1 MFLPKRLGFV
11 FMGALVTTACGG
23 NTSSL
28 PQGPIEPAARPRV
41 SSSASPIQHVVLA
54 IQENR
59 TFNDFFATYPGADG
73 TTTGAVEKS
82 AKCKIS
88 KNKTIALTESA
99 LEITQNLA
107 YNYANYATARD
118 SGKMDGF
125 DLAYFPG
132 GLPECTYPYQYTDP
146 SQIEP
151 YWDIAKQYV
160 LAEHMFTT
168 QGSASFTAHQDL
180 IRGSTT
186 LPSGLALV
194 DYPTHDPWGCDAP
207 KGTVTSLIT
216 ADDQLEKPG
225 TGPFPCFTYETLR
238 DLLDAKAV
246 SWKYYTPSI
255 TEAGMWWNAYDAIK
269 AVRYGSEWTNNVIS
283 PQTDIFNDISNGTL
297 PAMSWLI
304 PDADD
309 SDHPG
314 NTSDTGPSWIASV
327 VNAIGQS
334 KYWDSTV
341 LIIVWDDWGGLYD
354 NLNPQQYPY
363 GGLGF
368 RVPALIVSAYAKQ
381 DYISQTDYEFGS
393 ILKYVEQNWDLGS
406 LGTSDKRA
414 TSIIDCL
421 DYSQK
426 PRKFVAIP
434 AKYSKE
440 YFLRRP
446 PSGLPVDT
454 F

>member
-1 MFLPKRLGFV
+1 MFPTKWLVALGALAVSGCAGSASLPKG
-11 FMGALVTTACGG
+11 VT
-23 NTSSL
+23 
-28 PQGPIEPAARPRV
+28 EPAVRSAAA
-41 SSSASPIQHVVLA
+41 SSPSPIQHVVVA

-82 AKCKIS
+82 AACKIKKS
-88 KNKTIALTESA
+88 GTIALTESS
-99 LEITQNLA
+99 LEVSQNLA
-107 YNYANYATARD
+107 YNYANYATARNG
-118 SGKMDGF
+118 GKMDGF

-132 GLPECTYPYQYTDP
+132 GAPECTYPYQYTDP
-146 SQIEP
+146 SDIAP
-151 YWDIAKQYV
+151 YWTIAKQYV

-180 IRGSTT
+180 IRGGTT
-186 LPSGLALV
+186 LSSGLAIV
-194 DYPTHDPWGCDAP
+194 DYPTKDPWGCDAP

-216 ADDQLEKPG
+216 AGDQLKPDQ
-225 TGPFPCFTYETLR
+225 GPFPCFTYDTLR
-238 DLLDAKAV
+238 DLLDAKSI

-283 PQTDIFNDISNGTL
+283 PQTEIFSDISNGTL

-309 SDHPG
+309 SDHPA

-327 VNAIGQS
+327 VNAIGKS
-334 KYWDSTV
+334 KYWKSTV
-341 LIIVWDDWGGLYD
+341 IIIVWDDWGGFYD

-368 RVPALIVSAYAKQ
+368 RVPALIVSPYAKQ
-381 DYISQTDYEFGS
+381 DYVSQTYYEFGS

-426 PRKFVAIP
+426 PRKFVVVP